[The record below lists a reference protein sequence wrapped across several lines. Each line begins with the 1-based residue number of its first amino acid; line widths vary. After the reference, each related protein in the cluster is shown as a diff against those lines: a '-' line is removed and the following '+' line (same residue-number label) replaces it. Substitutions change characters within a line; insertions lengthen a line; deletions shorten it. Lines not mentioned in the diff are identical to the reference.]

1 MLTVVLA
8 VALNN
13 PASKSSIDV
22 SHARLT
28 VVICER
34 SSGESTTEGHYS
46 KIAHELS
53 VAYVI
58 HTVCWAMKMPTNFR

>member
-1 MLTVVLA
+1 MLA

-13 PASKSSIDV
+13 SASKSSIDV

-34 SSGESTTEGHYS
+34 SLGSSGESTTLFKNS
-46 KIAHELS
+46 
-53 VAYVI
+53 
-58 HTVCWAMKMPTNFR
+58 